1 MTTRRRTIAVATVA
15 AAAALILG
23 LPAASDA
30 GQSKYPIKI
39 AFGDGTVSL
48 FTEGAPAS
56 EVLAEWSRYGKT
68 EVIGAELVE
77 KKLVTVTLEEVSE
90 GEALEA
96 ILGRGFAYMAVPRR
110 SEPGLSGFA
119 RLLVG
124 DAAIAKEKP
133 VDPTIP
139 PEVRYAYIMPDK
151 ALSGEDYGKP
161 EFVTLKELPPA
172 PEVRFAYF
180 PPEKAAGDYGVPV
193 FEKMDERWRI
203 PELRFEYYTKE
214 FPKFEVDFASVRP
227 PTTYPEVRFK
237 YFCGS
242 KASPCW

>member
-1 MTTRRRTIAVATVA
+1 MRTQPRTLAVAAVA

-23 LPAASDA
+23 VPAASDA
-30 GQSKYPIKI
+30 GQSRYPIKI

-48 FTEGAPAS
+48 FAEGAPAS
-56 EVLAEWSRYGKT
+56 EVLGEWARYGKT
-68 EVIGAELVE
+68 EVIGAELVD

-96 ILGRGFAYMAVPRR
+96 ILGRGLAYMAVART

-124 DAAIAKEKP
+124 DDAIAKEP
-133 VDPTIP
+133 RADPSIP
-139 PEVRYAYIMPDK
+139 PEARFAYVVPDK

-161 EFVTLKELPPA
+161 ENVTLKELPPA

-180 PPEKAAGDYGVPV
+180 MPEKAFGDYGRPV
-193 FEKMDERWRI
+193 FEPMDERWII
-203 PELRFEYYTKE
+203 PERRFQYFSKD
-214 FPKFEVDFASVRP
+214 FPKFEVDFSNVRT

-237 YFCGS
+237 YFCGP
-242 KASPCW
+242 KAAPCW

>member
-1 MTTRRRTIAVATVA
+1 MATVV

-23 LPAASDA
+23 VPAASDA
-30 GQSKYPIKI
+30 GQSRYPIKI

-77 KKLVTVTLEEVSE
+77 KKLVTLTLEEVSE
-90 GEALEA
+90 GDALEA
-96 ILGRGFAYMAVPRR
+96 ILGRGLAYMAVPRR

-119 RLLVG
+119 RLLIG
-124 DAAIAKEKP
+124 DAAIATEKP
-133 VDPTIP
+133 VDPSIP
-139 PEVRYAYIMPDK
+139 PEVRYAYVVPDK
-151 ALSGEDYGKP
+151 VLSGEDFGKP
-161 EFVTLKELPPA
+161 EYVTLEELPPA
-172 PEVRFAYF
+172 PETIFNYYPPDKAYADF
-180 PPEKAAGDYGVPV
+180 TKPVYEKFDP
-193 FEKMDERWRI
+193 RWVI
-203 PELRFEYYTKE
+203 PELRFEFFLKD
-214 FPKFEVDFASVRP
+214 FPKFEVADFVRP

-237 YFCGS
+237 YFCGP